1 MFFCVLIDECNIL
14 IAKLLHWNFIPVQ
27 PFFPKC
33 KNSNKFNTRVNKENV
48 FAFFKSFLL
57 PARKDF
63 VCLMWA
69 ERAPTGPGGSG
80 RRGRLRATTAYR
92 KPDERLMKVH

>member
-1 MFFCVLIDECNIL
+1 MR
-14 IAKLLHWNFIPVQ
+14 
-27 PFFPKC
+27 PFFQKC

-69 ERAPTGPGGSG
+69 ERAPTGPGGHC

-92 KPDERLMKVH
+92 KLDERPMKAH

>member
-14 IAKLLHWNFIPVQ
+14 IAKLLHWNFIPVR
-27 PFFPKC
+27 PFFQNAKIVI
-33 KNSNKFNTRVNKENV
+33 NSIRARNKENV

-57 PARKDF
+57 PARKVF

-69 ERAPTGPGGSG
+69 ERAPTVPGGHC

-92 KPDERLMKVH
+92 KLDERLMKAH